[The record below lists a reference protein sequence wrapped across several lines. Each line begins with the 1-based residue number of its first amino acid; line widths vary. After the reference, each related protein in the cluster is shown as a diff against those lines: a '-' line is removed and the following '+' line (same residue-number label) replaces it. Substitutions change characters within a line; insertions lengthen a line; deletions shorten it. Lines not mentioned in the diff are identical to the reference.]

1 MKIKVLLITV
11 LLLAVAPCVSA
22 EVNIDVF
29 DSSGRANVTGVT
41 ADTKNSISAAVLGV
55 GFSGAD
61 AENMVSGAVVY
72 ANQIKPEADGS
83 FTLPLVLNGK
93 PTGMYTILIYQNGSC
108 IENRQFPYADAAE
121 SVSAIEGFNAAAADG
136 AASALKYA
144 EDNAAE
150 LELWSRYDGE
160 ASQKT
165 AIELMLSGAPYDTAD
180 KRAFGNVYRKA
191 MTAAAFAEGRV
202 KGIDEVCGQLDVFD
216 SEPISEILNAKYMTE
231 KAYAAIAGKLTS
243 LAPYDGLDGF
253 DEAAAEAVALSVIR
267 YPSGAGDVV
276 SVISELYSDF
286 PLSKLTDSVCRNTAY
301 KDYDSIEKFRK
312 AVEAAEDSS
321 GSESGS
327 GGGSGS
333 SGGSSG
339 GFGGSGSSSGTPFTA
354 VSDPSHMIQ
363 PPAEDA
369 EKLFDDIDGFEWAET
384 AITALYEK
392 GIISGR
398 EPKRFCPESEITR
411 EEFVKLLVLMF
422 KIKETDER
430 ENTFADCIEGE
441 WYYPYIRTAYSTGI
455 VNGISD
461 TEFGVGMNITRQD
474 AAVMIKN
481 CMEKYEVQSYGAA
494 EFSDID
500 EVSDY
505 AKDAV
510 RSMRE
515 YGIITGYGDNSFR
528 PANYITR
535 AEAAKLIYETDER
548 IEEI

>member
-41 ADTKNSISAAVLGV
+41 ADTKNSISAAVLGA

-61 AENMVSGAVVY
+61 AENMVSGSVVY
-72 ANQIKPEADGS
+72 ANQIKPAADGS

-93 PTGMYTILIYQNGSC
+93 PTGMYTILLYQNGSC
-108 IENRQFPYADAAE
+108 IEDRKFPYADAAE
-121 SVSAIEGFNAAAADG
+121 SVSAIEGFNAAAVNG

-144 EDNAAE
+144 EDNTAA
-150 LELWSRYDGE
+150 LEFWSRYDGE
-160 ASQKT
+160 VSRRT
-165 AIELMLSGAPYDTAD
+165 AVDLMLSAAPYDTAD
-180 KRAFGNVYRKA
+180 KRAFGNAYRKA
-191 MTAAAFAEGRV
+191 MAAAAFAEGKV
-202 KGIDEVCGQLDVFD
+202 TNIDEVRGQLDVLD
-216 SEPISEILNAKYMTE
+216 SEPVAGVLDAKYMTD

-243 LAPYDGLDGF
+243 LAPYDGLDCF
-253 DEAAAEAVALSVIR
+253 DKSAIEAVALSVIR
-267 YPSGAGDVV
+267 YPSGSGDVA
-276 SVISELYSDF
+276 SVISKLYPDF

-301 KDYDSIEKFRK
+301 KDYDSIEKFQK
-312 AVEAAEDSS
+312 AVEDAAGRGGS
-321 GSESGS
+321 GGSGAGSGS
-327 GGGSGS
+327 GG
-333 SGGSSG
+333 SGGSSS
-339 GFGGSGSSSGTPFTA
+339 SGSGTPFTA
-354 VSDPSHMIQ
+354 VSDPSHMVQ
-363 PPAEDA
+363 PPKEAE
-369 EKLFDDIDGFEWAET
+369 EKLFEDIDGFEWAET

-411 EEFVKLLVLMF
+411 EEFVKLLVLLF
-422 KIKETDER
+422 KVKETDER
-430 ENTFADCIEGE
+430 DNTFSDCVEGE
-441 WYYPYIRTAYSTGI
+441 WYYPYIRTAYTVGI

-461 TEFGVGMNITRQD
+461 TEFGVGQNITRQD

-481 CMEKYEVQSYGAA
+481 CMEKYDVQRNDAA
-494 EFSDID
+494 EFSDMS

-515 YGIITGYGDNSFR
+515 YGIITGYEDNSFR
-528 PANYITR
+528 PENYITR
-535 AEAAKLIYETDER
+535 AEAAKLIFETDER
-548 IEEI
+548 IDEI